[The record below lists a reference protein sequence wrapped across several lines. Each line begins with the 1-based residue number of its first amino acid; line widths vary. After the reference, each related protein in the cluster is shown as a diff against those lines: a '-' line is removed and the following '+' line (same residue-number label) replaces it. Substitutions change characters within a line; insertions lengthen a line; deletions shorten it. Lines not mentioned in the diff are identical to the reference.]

1 MSYAAR
7 LTLIVALCALALPAR
22 AAELPTLLGSFRD
35 WTAYQ
40 TNAADGKVC
49 YALSTPT
56 AVLPKK
62 AARDPIYFIISTWPG
77 RSATDE
83 LEVVPGY
90 QYKAG
95 EPALAQVGAQKTE
108 FFTQNDGKAGAAW
121 VKEQANEAALVSA
134 MRGGS
139 TLTVSGVSK
148 RGTKTTDTYSLNGI
162 TSALDAAHKACGK

>member
-1 MSYAAR
+1 MSFATR
-7 LTLIVALCALALPAR
+7 LTLIAALAALALPAR
-22 AAELPTLLGSFRD
+22 AAELPTLLGTSGD

-40 TNAADGKVC
+40 ADTEGGKVC
-49 YALSTPT
+49 YVLSTPT

-62 AARDPIYFIISTWPG
+62 ASRDPIFFIISTWPK
-77 RSATDE
+77 RNVTDE

-90 QYKAG
+90 QYKDG
-95 EPALAQVGAQKTE
+95 QPATAQVGAKTIE

-121 VKEQANEAALVSA
+121 VKDQANETALVNA

-162 TSALDAAHKACGK
+162 TSALDAAHKGCAK